1 MRKRRF
7 SAEQIR
13 QARARL
19 SLTQAEFAIEAGV
32 AVGTVSAW
40 EQGRSSPG
48 TNAGQTAVQMLIEE
62 SEANPNQEKK
72 S

>member
-19 SLTQAEFAIEAGV
+19 GLTQAEFSIEAGV

-48 TNAGQTAVQMLIEE
+48 TNAAQTKCI
-62 SEANPNQEKK
+62 
-72 S
+72 

>member
-19 SLTQAEFAIEAGV
+19 GLTQAEFSIEAGV

-48 TNAGQTAVQMLIEE
+48 TNAAQTAVRMLIEE
-62 SEANPNQEKK
+62 FATPNQEKK